1 MKRRINLIAMFM
13 MGISGIKVPQ
23 TSQILLD
30 KTEISDGIVSL
41 KPISNDKEESCNKV
55 NPVIIAEKNAAE
67 EKKKKEEADRK
78 QREEEERNSE
88 KLKSNAQKEIEERKV
103 KENEEKNK
111 NSNEINETGN
121 NDTSKQENNNTS
133 KQGETIDKPQINPGN
148 NVSFNKIKNGIQVE
162 DLDNSLINY
171 AGEILN
177 LINSSPEPEVVL
189 NFDWTYDEYQT
200 VIKAI
205 ENTYFKYAGTVNTS
219 YSAFDGEEYRLQ
231 ITPTRENFNKNKE
244 MENLIANAVNS
255 CVYQGMSE
263 RDAVITINNYICNLI
278 TYDES
283 YGDTYSAFTI
293 GRGRCSSYS
302 ACVKAMC
309 DYVGIECREIEG
321 QANGS
326 SGWELHAWN
335 QVKIGGAWYYTDA
348 CWNDSTNNEYMFSS
362 TLWSNHQI

>member
-1 MKRRINLIAMFM
+1 MKRIITLITMLI
-13 MGISGIKVPQ
+13 MGITGLNVKSEPTQMI
-23 TSQILLD
+23 LD
-30 KTEISDGIVSL
+30 KTEISTGIASL
-41 KPISNDKEESCNKV
+41 KPIRNDETDEGFNKT
-55 NPVIIAEKNAAE
+55 NSVIIAEKNAAE

-78 QREEEERNSE
+78 QREEEER
-88 KLKSNAQKEIEERKV
+88 KQKEIEERRLKD
-103 KENEEKNK
+103 NEEKNK
-111 NSNEINETGN
+111 NSNEINKTGN

-133 KQGETIDKPQINPGN
+133 KQGESIDKPQINPGN
-148 NVSFNKIKNGIQVE
+148 NVSFNKIKAGMQVE
-162 DLDNSLINY
+162 DLDDSLLYY

-177 LINSSPEPEVVL
+177 LINGSPESEVIL
-189 NFDWTYDEYQT
+189 DFDWTYDEYQT
-200 VIKAI
+200 VITAI
-205 ENTYFKYAGTVNTS
+205 ENTYFKYTGTIHTS
-219 YSAFDGEEYRLQ
+219 YSAFDTEEYRLQ
-231 ITPTRENFNKNKE
+231 ITPTRENLNRNKE

-255 CVYQGMSE
+255 CVFQGISE
-263 RDAVITINNYICNLI
+263 RDAVIAINNYVCNLI

-283 YGDTYSAFTI
+283 YGDAYSAFTT